1 MATSTSLGVQL
12 RAPAAS
18 AALRR
23 ASGVR
28 ASARVAAPAP
38 RAEYTSSLRPY
49 TIRKGDTLESIAK
62 KRGLSVKDLNQ
73 YNKNLSAKGA
83 EPARGHARVA
93 LSRVVAPVSFAA
105 GYALAAPRAGR
116 VRAEAPHAHAGRTEP
131 GQTILLPTFKLSD
144 VRPAARLG
152 A

>member
-49 TIRKGDTLESIAK
+49 TIRKGDTLDSIAK

-83 EPARGHARVA
+83 SLWRSCSG
-93 LSRVVAPVSFAA
+93 VVAKPVR
-105 GYALAAPRAGR
+105 AAPVACPCAADARTRARAG
-116 VRAEAPHAHAGRTEP
+116 APHVARRPHGAGP
-131 GQTILLPTFKLSD
+131 D
-144 VRPAARLG
+144 HPAAHVQ
-152 A
+152 AV